1 MHRNKILSTI
11 AAVLMLGLTFNLF
24 AQVVNIPDP
33 ALDGLIRQKLR
44 ILSDRPITQDD
55 MLNLRGD
62 FSADGN
68 IGITDI
74 TGLEYATNLTA
85 LSFYHNPIS
94 DISPMSGM
102 TSLRGFNLWGCQIE
116 DLSPLRHLPNLEGG
130 ILGAN
135 RISNLEPLTGLTNI
149 TFLNMDSNRISDISP
164 LSTLH
169 NLIRIELHGN
179 QIVDYSPL
187 ANLINLEVLWIHNNP
202 GDDFSPLNA
211 LGLTEFR
218 YDQKCDFP
226 QEPPSIE
233 ERLKTRSMP
242 SIFQAWDNS
251 SEPTTLTSNQ
261 RNELHDLHWSQSF
274 NLGWDTT
281 IFKPTYGLA
290 TSIAGSLDDAR
301 KLREEKLSRNPN
313 MIFLVEIR
321 MREHLNEAA
330 FPPDSP
336 FWFRNTDGS
345 IAQFGPSFWFNFL
358 LPEVQQLLV
367 ERILAIEKCGVYDG
381 VFLDQFARD
390 GTDFPHEFG
399 LPYNP
404 SRAEIMQV
412 WENVFEVVRARTRDD
427 FLIVINANDT
437 RPFRLAK
444 YVNGVFMESFKDH
457 PGGYTRDW
465 VKKLESV
472 LTWAE
477 NNLREP
483 RINCL
488 EGEGMSIEPPDGPNN
503 RRWMRMFTTLSLTH
517 SDGYVLYTDGVRD
530 FVTQEDPLG
539 LPHHQHIWYDFWD
552 ADLGQP
558 VGPKAQPYKDTEG
571 VFIREFTNGWAVY
584 NRSGKAQ
591 VVEFSE
597 NVSSVTSGLSV
608 AKHAVPDLDGD
619 MFLRVKPKNPADV
632 NRDGVVN
639 ILDLTLV
646 VQAFGTD
653 KPEADVNGDGIVNV
667 FDLVFVANQF

>member
-1 MHRNKILSTI
+1 MHRNKILSTV
-11 AAVLMLGLTFNLF
+11 AAVLMLGLTFSLF

-33 ALDGLIRQKLR
+33 ALDRLIRQKLR
-44 ILSDRPITQDD
+44 IRSDRPITQDD

-62 FSADGN
+62 LDAGGN
-68 IGITDI
+68 IGISDI
-74 TGLEYATNLTA
+74 TGLEYAKNLTV
-85 LSFYHNPIS
+85 LNLYHNPIS
-94 DISPMSGM
+94 DISPIAGM
-102 TSLRGFNLWGCQIE
+102 EGLVNFNLWGCQIE
-116 DLSPLRHLPNLEGG
+116 DLTPLRALPRFEGG
-130 ILGAN
+130 FLGGN
-135 RISNLEPLTGLTNI
+135 RISNLKPLTGLTNI
-149 TFLNMDSNRISDISP
+149 TGLNLNFNSISDVRP
-164 LSTLH
+164 LATLH
-169 NLIRIELHGN
+169 NLFHLELDHN

-187 ANLINLEVLWIHNNP
+187 ANLTNLQVLWIHNNP
-202 GDDFSPLNA
+202 GDDFSSLNA
-211 LGLTEFR
+211 LSLTEFR
-218 YDQKCDFP
+218 YDQRCDFP
-226 QEPPSIE
+226 PESPSIE

-251 SEPTTLTSNQ
+251 SEPTALTADQ

-281 IFKPTYGLA
+281 VSEPTYGLT

-313 MIFLVEIR
+313 MIFLVEVR
-321 MREHLNEAA
+321 MRDHLNESA
-330 FPPDSP
+330 FPDDSP

-345 IAQFGPSFWFNFL
+345 IAQFGASLMFNFL
-358 LPEVQQLLV
+358 LPEVQQLLIN
-367 ERILAIEKCGVYDG
+367 RILAIEKCGYYDG
-381 VFLDQFARD
+381 VFLDGFFDHGWGIEGAHIWNSNRD
-390 GTDFPHEFG
+390 EVI
-399 LPYNP
+399 N
-404 SRAEIMQV
+404 V
-412 WENVFEVVRARTRDD
+412 WLNVFREVRAQSRDD
-427 FLIVINANDT
+427 FLIVINSNYTIPHLYAE
-437 RPFRLAK
+437 
-444 YVNGVFMESFKDH
+444 YVNGTFMESVKDS
-457 PGGYTRDW
+457 PNGYSRDW
-465 VKKLESV
+465 LIQHEEV
-472 LTWAE
+472 LSWAE
-477 NNLREP
+477 NNFREP

-488 EGEGMSIEPPDGPNN
+488 YGEGMSVEPPDGPNN
-503 RRWMRMFTTLSLTH
+503 RRWMRLFTTLSLTH
-517 SDGYVLYTDGVRD
+517 SDGYVLYTDGMRD

-539 LPHHQHIWYDFWD
+539 LPHHQHIWYDFWE

-558 VGPKAQPYKDTEG
+558 VGPKATLYDLDTPG
-571 VFIREFTNGWAVY
+571 LFIREFTNGWAVY

-591 VVEFSE
+591 VIEFAE

-653 KPEADVNGDGIVNV
+653 KPEADVNRDGIVNV